1 MFIET
6 KNKTRNI
13 LILRKNGLRLYEL
26 NKDEP
31 KKIKNE
37 NLPNIL
43 RIFNENKKYKTMNIS
58 KTPKIKEIKEK
69 KKKLFLDNILS
80 TEKNYFLKDYIRK
93 KDIELLQDKNK
104 RNNIYRKMFFSEE
117 KIDDCR
123 TSYFNKD
130 ISNHNNKKEKVP
142 LMVKDIDTNLLL
154 FKKGQNKKFK
164 NYLKIKLDFD
174 LHENKYYSD
183 FNDRL
188 GVKNVYIKSDIV
200 SNKKRRFFIYNSD
213 NYTPK
218 DFKTFNSTYNQMRK
232 KVLKIK

>member
-93 KDIELLQDKNK
+93 KETELIQDKNK
-104 RNNIYRKMFFSEE
+104 NKLKKIFFNEE

-130 ISNHNNKKEKVP
+130 VYNYNNKKEKIP
-142 LMVKDIDTNLLL
+142 IMVKDIEANLLL
-154 FKKGQNKKFK
+154 YKKNKNKRFKY
-164 NYLKIKLDFD
+164 YLKKQLEFD
-174 LHENKYYSD
+174 LHEKKYYSD
-183 FNDRL
+183 FNDKL
-188 GVKNVYIKSDIV
+188 GVKNVYIKTDIF
-200 SNKKRRFFIYNSD
+200 SNQKKRFMIYKT
-213 NYTPK
+213 NYFSPN
-218 DFKTFNSTYNQMRK
+218 DFKTFSSTYNNLRK
-232 KVLKIK
+232 KIVKGK